1 MPTDRVSS
9 ALPLP
14 AAPLSVCEDRPVVQ
28 RTAESRGRG
37 LGRLLPIVDWLPRYD
52 RGMLRSDVLAGIA
65 VTAMIVPKDLGYAG
79 IAGVPVQNGLY
90 AAAAGAI
97 VYALFCTSRHIST
110 GPSSS
115 LAAVAGGAVLFTG
128 VGGAEA
134 AELVAAITLVTGAL
148 FLLLALLRL
157 GWIARFL
164 SRAVVTGFLA
174 GAAVDVVIG
183 ELPKLTGTS
192 SSGDSAW
199 AELASW
205 IRSLGDISWTTLL
218 VGVAALGLIF
228 GLRFYAPH
236 VPGALVVVV
245 AGLLATYVFDLGA
258 HGVALVGHVPRGL
271 PAPTLPGLEVFQQ
284 HYSTI
289 LAASAG
295 LLLIGFSQ
303 TAGDARAF
311 AVRHHYRIDVN
322 QESVA
327 QGMANAASG
336 VFQGMPVST
345 SLSASSLNESS
356 GARSPMASLATGGFV
371 ILTLIA
377 LAPLFSQLPKAVLA
391 AIIIDAVV
399 FGMIDIPE
407 LRRLHRVKRFDFWIA
422 AVAVV
427 AVLSAGVLA
436 GVVIGIALSLVWL
449 IYVATAPGMPVLGRE
464 PGTQVFRDVIE
475 NPGDETFP
483 GILVVRLDGGLFF
496 ATADALE
503 ERIRGLVAQGD
514 EPAHAV
520 VLDLEG
526 VNLVD
531 SQGAAQLA
539 EILDFADSVQ
549 IELRLARVKPTV
561 ASVLERDGVLNRLGP
576 GRSHGNVHR
585 AVEAQLAADR
595 SAGRLERSPGTEG

>member
-1 MPTDRVSS
+1 MGS
-9 ALPLP
+9 
-14 AAPLSVCEDRPVVQ
+14 
-28 RTAESRGRG
+28 TADSRRSGV
-37 LGRLLPIVDWLPRYD
+37 GRLLPIVDWLPRYD
-52 RGMLRSDVLAGIA
+52 RAMLRGDVLAGIA

-97 VYALFCTSRHIST
+97 VYALFCTSRQIST

-128 VGGAEA
+128 VGGAQA
-134 AELVAAITLVTGAL
+134 AELVTAITLVTGAL

-174 GAAVDVVIG
+174 GAAVDVVVG

-192 SSGDSAW
+192 TSGDSAW
-199 AELASW
+199 AELGSW
-205 IRSLGDISWTTLL
+205 IRSLDEISWTTVL
-218 VGVAALGLIF
+218 VGLLALGLIL
-228 GLRFYAPH
+228 GLRFFVPR
-236 VPGALVVVV
+236 VPGALVLVV
-245 AGLLATYVFDLGA
+245 AGLLATWLFDLGA

-271 PAPTLPGLEVFQQ
+271 PAPTLPGLDVFQH

-289 LAASAG
+289 LAAAAG

-311 AVRHHYRIDVN
+311 AVRHRYRIDVN

-327 QGMANAASG
+327 QGMANVASG
-336 VFQGMPVST
+336 AFQGMPVST
-345 SLSASSLNESS
+345 SLSASSLNEAA
-356 GARSPMASLATGGFV
+356 GARSPMASLATGGLV
-371 ILTLIA
+371 ILTLVA
-377 LAPLFSQLPKAVLA
+377 LAPLFSKLPKAVLA

-407 LRRLHRVKRFDFWIA
+407 LRRLYRVKRFDFWVAAA
-422 AVAVV
+422 AVL

-449 IYVATAPGMPVLGRE
+449 VYVATTPGMPILGRE
-464 PGTQVFRDVIE
+464 RGTQVFRDLTE

-483 GILVVRLDGGLFF
+483 GIVVVRLDGGLFF
-496 ATADALE
+496 ATGDALE
-503 ERIRGLVAQGD
+503 ERIRELSQERD
-514 EPAHAV
+514 EAAHAV
-520 VLDLEG
+520 VFDLEG
-526 VNLVD
+526 VDLVD
-531 SQGAAQLA
+531 SQGAAKLA
-539 EILDFADSVQ
+539 EILDFCESAQ
-549 IELRLARVKPTV
+549 ITLRLARVKPAV
-561 ASVLERDGVLNRLGP
+561 AIVLEKDGVLDRLGP
-576 GRSHGNVHR
+576 GRIHGNVQR

-595 SAGRLERSPGTEG
+595 SAGRSERSPTSDD